1 MHIFRGS
8 FSYIFEF
15 KTKLKIIYEALIILS
30 SITKK
35 GEIESASRP
44 LSGFRCLNDKTIK
57 ELMTFAKCEIE
68 KMSYKLHWD
77 HSLYKTYVMA
87 MMITYLYMPYDKKS
101 SNEKEEIELI
111 IYVSCQLAP

>member
-8 FSYIFEF
+8 FSYISKF
-15 KTKLKIIYEALIILS
+15 KTQLRIIYEALIVLS

-44 LSGFRCLNDKTIK
+44 PSGFWCLNDKMIK

-77 HSLYKTYVMA
+77 HLLFKTYVMA
-87 MMITYLYMPYDKKS
+87 MMITYLCMTYEKKKL

-111 IYVSCQLAP
+111 IYVSC